1 LKNREAI
8 WLVIVAWGKGER
20 SGRLGRGFGRKRSG
34 EQRVLPGR
42 NNKPKKMWRLSKQE
56 QAVEVEALESE
67 LEYTRTFLRKY
78 NFV

>member
-1 LKNREAI
+1 VFSAADRESAY
-8 WLVIVAWGKGER
+8 VIDGLMHNEV
-20 SGRLGRGFGRKRSG
+20 G

-56 QAVEVEALESE
+56 QVVEVEALESE